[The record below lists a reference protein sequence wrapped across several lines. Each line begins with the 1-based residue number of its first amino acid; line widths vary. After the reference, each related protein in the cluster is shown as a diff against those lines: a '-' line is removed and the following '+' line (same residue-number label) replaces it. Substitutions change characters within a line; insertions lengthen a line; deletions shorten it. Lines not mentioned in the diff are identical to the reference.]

1 MDLSSAR
8 ALMTSSKYFKVQRIM
23 LDQYKEEA
31 KEFALNSR
39 YFNQDVSNP
48 RLPPVLRCRMP
59 RGRGRCRGVVP
70 QLALTQM
77 CSNCQERN
85 AGDLNIDGLRCL
97 STSDQGL
104 YQLVVLGDAPLVVGR
119 HRIRG
124 RLA

>member
-1 MDLSSAR
+1 
-8 ALMTSSKYFKVQRIM
+8 MTSSKHFEVQRIL
-23 LDQYKEEA
+23 LDRYKEEA

-59 RGRGRCRGVVP
+59 RGRGRCRGAVP

-85 AGDLNIDGLRCL
+85 TGDLNINDLRRL
-97 STSDQGL
+97 STSEPDL
-104 YQLVVLGDAPLVVGR
+104 YQLVVGR
-119 HRIRG
+119 RG
-124 RLA
+124 RPRRRRYME